1 MIDTTGKLKIPSSRE
16 ARYNNKFACYI
27 VEIMTSCLHRQG
39 ISSCTI
45 LTYLNCTPMMKGQ
58 AVPLSHCPT
67 VPLQLSAGPIFSL
80 RVRSSIIWEASSQG
94 FRKQFCKKRK
104 QFFLVLVRFFSDSF
118 GCSRELWSFKLFDLI
133 SHDRKQGK
141 TMIFDD
147 IPSQHRKGF
156 SDVRTC
162 NNTRKQ
168 LKNYALAQTGG
179 KHGKNV
185 FCPSQIMQPRFCS
198 NNPHQ
203 CFGNL

>member
-1 MIDTTGKLKIPSSRE
+1 MYDSNVLELYSNDEGPSRTTVTEGLHLK
-16 ARYNNKFACYI
+16 
-27 VEIMTSCLHRQG
+27 
-39 ISSCTI
+39 
-45 LTYLNCTPMMKGQ
+45 
-58 AVPLSHCPT
+58 
-67 VPLQLSAGPIFSL
+67 PLQLSAGPIFSL
-80 RVRSSIIWEASSQG
+80 RVPSSLIWEASSQG

-118 GCSRELWSFKLFDLI
+118 GCSRELWSFYLIDLI

-141 TMIFDD
+141 TTIFDG
-147 IPSQHRKGF
+147 IPSQDCKGF

-185 FCPSQIMQPRFCS
+185 FPPSQIMQPRFCS

>member
-1 MIDTTGKLKIPSSRE
+1 MRLQEIKSLRALYGEMYSWKEQCEALVNRMQRMGLGKS
-16 ARYNNKFACYI
+16 
-27 VEIMTSCLHRQG
+27 
-39 ISSCTI
+39 
-45 LTYLNCTPMMKGQ
+45 YLLVADVLNDYVVPDIITHGKSYLFSA
-58 AVPLSHCPT
+58 AVCWPN
-67 VPLQLSAGPIFSL
+67 FSL
-80 RVRSSIIWEASSQG
+80 RVPSSLVWEASSQG

-118 GCSRELWSFKLFDLI
+118 GCSRELWSFYLIDLI

-141 TMIFDD
+141 TTIFDG
-147 IPSQHRKGF
+147 IPSQDCKGF

-185 FCPSQIMQPRFCS
+185 FPPSQIMQPRFCS